1 MSVSKFTCPECETV
15 LRPAKPLPSGKRVTC
30 PKCKANF
37 AVHDAEEEAVKS
49 AKPAKKSASPA
60 APAKNDPFDDD
71 GPETYGIIKEAEP
84 EEELDEED
92 EDEDEDGDEDEDRP
106 RKAKKPKKD
115 TARSE
120 DLEFRLNTKVTDPRG
135 PAQAALIGPSNFLML
150 VATLAIIAAVLV
162 IAYGAWPFLFA
173 ERPLDPADY
182 FGVSNKGKD
191 ETENKGGDQSK
202 TKMRVMP
209 DQDGKVDLAKLDQK
223 LQNEFYDA
231 EDARILFLIILMASG
246 AAVLVY
252 NIFIIVGGVKMQN
265 MESYT
270 WSMVAAIMAF
280 GPSFPGLGQIAAL
293 MAVTTLRSK
302 KVVDG
307 FFYIPPSA
315 TPHAKQKKK
324 DVL

>member
-1 MSVSKFTCPECETV
+1 MPVSKFTCPECKTV
-15 LRPAKPLPSGKRVTC
+15 LRPAKPLPSGRRVNC

-37 AVHDAEEEAVKS
+37 VVRDPDEQAVKP

-60 APAKNDPFDDD
+60 APAKSDPLADD
-71 GPETYGIIKEAEP
+71 GPETYAVIKEEEP
-84 EEELDEED
+84 EDDLDDEEED
-92 EDEDEDGDEDEDRP
+92 EDEEDDEDRP
-106 RKAKKPKKD
+106 RRVKKPKKD

-120 DLEFRLNTKVTDPRG
+120 DLEFRMNVTVTDPRG
-135 PAQAALIGPSNFLML
+135 PAQAALISPSNFLML
-150 VATLAIIAAVLV
+150 VGTLACIAAVLV
-162 IAYGAWPFLFA
+162 IAYGVWPFLFA
-173 ERPLDPADY
+173 ERVLDPAEY

-191 ETENKGGDQSK
+191 ETENKGGDQGK
-202 TKMRVMP
+202 TKQRVMP
-209 DQDGKVDLAKLDQK
+209 DQDGKVDLSKLDRK
-223 LQNEFYDA
+223 LQDEFFDA
-231 EDARILFLIILMASG
+231 EDDRTLFLIILMVSG

-252 NIFIIVGGVKMQN
+252 NIFIIIGGVKMQN

-293 MAVTTLRSK
+293 MALTTLRSK

-307 FFYIPPSA
+307 FFYVPASA
-315 TPHAKQKKK
+315 TPHAKQKRK